1 MDFGLLEKIE
11 PSILHGLG
19 YIGRLE
25 KKNGN
30 KQFFILRR
38 LIAKR
43 RKAAVNSASHL
54 RRQIAKRRKAAVNSA
69 FHLRRQTPKV
79 PKAAVNLASH
89 LRRQT
94 AKVPKAAV
102 NSAFHLRRQIA
113 KVPKAAVIFGSRL
126 RRQIAKRRKAAV
138 NPASRLRRQTAKV
151 PNAAVNQIGGCFC
164 LRKEVERHGGKSDRL
179 WFHLLGGCS
188 RNTIFLY
195 RIGLPLF
202 VSYTKLMHSG
212 IRQILWR
219 QKNERDCSGSV
230 IAKMLKF
237 QGIPEAVPK
246 RTQRDRRFCTLA
258 LVLTYKKYGSLY

>member
-1 MDFGLLEKIE
+1 MDFGILEKKE

-38 LIAKR
+38 QNAKR

-54 RRQIAKRRKAAVNSA
+54 RRQIAK
-69 FHLRRQTPKV
+69 V
-79 PKAAVNLASH
+79 PKAAVN
-89 LRRQT
+89 QT
-94 AKVPKAAV
+94 
-102 NSAFHLRRQIA
+102 
-113 KVPKAAVIFGSRL
+113 
-126 RRQIAKRRKAAV
+126 
-138 NPASRLRRQTAKV
+138 
-151 PNAAVNQIGGCFC
+151 GGCCC
-164 LRKEVERHGGKSDRL
+164 LRKEVERHGENPTVFDSTYWGR
-179 WFHLLGGCS
+179 S

-219 QKNERDCSGSV
+219 PKNERDCSGAV
-230 IAKMLKF
+230 IVKMLKF

-246 RTQRDRRFCTLA
+246 RTQRDRQFCTLA
-258 LVLTYKKYGSLY
+258 LVLTYKKHGSLY